1 MSHFFSRFSAAG
13 LAFILTFSSVQFS
26 AENLFQE
33 ISFSTVYANLP
44 GAQKT
49 PTTTEKIQSQ
59 DNEITTFSTL
69 GKAQAALTAQEMR
82 GYQSLYEMQVELFA
96 ECVAKLKSWDGVLRD
111 PETKLAA
118 GNDTKWP
125 AGAVTDLDKICAEE
139 FIEMN
144 EQGPQRFLLPDATT
158 EQNDENNLGTA
169 WWGKVIAYW
178 FGVYEELQPG
188 KETLKVG
195 LLPSLRQAYTKG
207 LSTLNA
213 PTAKPENADLKKA
226 LENWYGRA
234 NGLGGSEFLW
244 HYLVTKNQLHTVPFQ
259 QGIVTIS
266 NCPNPSVPIFA
277 DQKCVE
283 TEWDN
288 RTEQLD
294 NQRLRLIQEI
304 EKQLKVETGGNSDEE
319 TRNNAKELI
328 AWYAVDDAELLKNY
342 DLTASDL
349 RNPLQLDI
357 QKLSFLVGLLEQL
370 AKYSATVAYQLEL
383 EDSSGGMGIYGNFS
397 TTNAGVDIAQI
408 TNLSGKENMTLSQT
422 ISKLSNTM
430 VIIGLAIMIPIIV
443 YAGFL
448 MVLSGYDYEQY
459 EKGNEML
466 WKVLPWAVFLCA
478 CRLLVAAWLHVLS
491 EAFRPIASF

>member
-1 MSHFFSRFSAAG
+1 MPHFFSRFSAAT
-13 LAFILTFSSVQFS
+13 LAFVFTFNSFQFS
-26 AENLFQE
+26 AENLSE
-33 ISFSTVYANLP
+33 TNIAHARGGGTE
-44 GAQKT
+44 T
-49 PTTTEKIQSQ
+49 PTVNPSGGGGVGGVGTN
-59 DNEITTFSTL
+59 DNQNKFSTL
-69 GKAQAALTAQEMR
+69 GKAQAELTAQEMR
-82 GYQSLYEMQVELFA
+82 GYQSLYEMQAELFA
-96 ECVAKLKSWDGVLRD
+96 ECVAKLRKWDGVLRD

-118 GNDTKWP
+118 GEETEWP
-125 AGAVTDLDKICAEE
+125 AGAKTDLDKICAEE

-144 EQGPQRFLLPDATT
+144 EQGPQRLLLYDASG
-158 EQNDENNLGTA
+158 EQPATGQSEN
-169 WWGKVIAYW
+169 WWGDVLGYW
-178 FGVYEELQPG
+178 FGEA
-188 KETLKVG
+188 G
-195 LLPSLRQAYTKG
+195 LLPELKQDYTETLRSIT
-207 LSTLNA
+207 A
-213 PTAKPENADLKKA
+213 PVADSANADLKKA
-226 LENWYGRA
+226 LENWYGAA
-234 NGLGGSEFLW
+234 NSLGGSEFLW
-244 HYLVTKNQLHTVPFQ
+244 HYLVTKNQLHAVPFQ

-266 NCPNPSVPIFA
+266 NCPNPSAPIFA
-277 DQKCVE
+277 NQDCVDR
-283 TEWDN
+283 EWKE
-288 RTEQLD
+288 RIEQLK
-294 NQRLRLIQEI
+294 NQRARLIQKI
-304 EKQLKVETGGNSDEE
+304 GEKGDLDEE
-319 TRNNAKELI
+319 AKKLI
-328 AWYAVDDAELLKNY
+328 AWYAVDDTELLKE
-342 DLTASDL
+342 DLKEYKIEASAA

-383 EDSSGGMGIYGNFS
+383 KDSSGGMGIYGNFS

>member
-1 MSHFFSRFSAAG
+1 MPRFLTRFSAAA
-13 LAFILTFSSVQFS
+13 LAFVFTFSSLQFS
-26 AENLFQE
+26 AENLEEFNFLSINSVESFQVPLTPAPTDNPADGGGD
-33 ISFSTVYANLP
+33 S
-44 GAQKT
+44 GA
-49 PTTTEKIQSQ
+49 E
-59 DNEITTFSTL
+59 NNREITIDSTL
-69 GKAQAALTAQEMR
+69 GKAQAELTAQEMR
-82 GYQSLYEMQVELFA
+82 GYQSLYEMQAELFA

-144 EQGPQRFLLPDATT
+144 EQGPQRLLLPDASG
-158 EQNDENNLGTA
+158 EQPATGQSEN
-169 WWGKVIAYW
+169 WWGDVLGYW
-178 FGVYEELQPG
+178 FG
-188 KETLKVG
+188 KEGG
-195 LLPSLRQAYTKG
+195 LLPELKQTYTETLRSVT
-207 LSTLNA
+207 A
-213 PTAKPENADLKKA
+213 PVADPENAELKKA
-226 LENWYGRA
+226 LENWYGAA
-234 NGLGGSEFLW
+234 NSLGGSEFLW
-244 HYLVTKNQLHTVPFQ
+244 HYLTKKSLHAVPFQ

-266 NCPNPSVPIFA
+266 NCPNPSAPIFA
-277 DQKCVE
+277 NQDCVKR
-283 TEWDN
+283 EWKE
-288 RTEQLD
+288 RTEQLG
-294 NQRLRLIQEI
+294 NQRVRLIQKI
-304 EKQLKVETGGNSDEE
+304 GGQLKDTEA
-319 TRNNAKELI
+319 RNNAKELI
-328 AWYAVDDAELLKNY
+328 AWYAVDDTDVISNKDYGLKEI
-342 DLTASDL
+342 DAK

-383 EDSSGGMGIYGNFS
+383 KDSSGGMGIYGNFS

>member
-1 MSHFFSRFSAAG
+1 MPHFFNRFSAVT
-13 LAFILTFSSVQFS
+13 LAFVFAFSSLQFS
-26 AENLFQE
+26 AENLSETNIAHARGGGTEIQAGNSSGSGGDSGKKKQE
-33 ISFSTVYANLP
+33 RDDIS
-44 GAQKT
+44 
-49 PTTTEKIQSQ
+49 
-59 DNEITTFSTL
+59 FSTL
-69 GKAQAALTAQEMR
+69 GKAQAELTAQEMR
-82 GYQSLYEMQVELFA
+82 GYQSLYEMQAELFA
-96 ECVAKLKSWDGVLRD
+96 ECVAKLKNWDGTLTE
-111 PETKLAA
+111 PEK
-118 GNDTKWP
+118 GWP
-125 AGAVTDLDKICAEE
+125 DGAETDLDKICAEE

-144 EQGPQRFLLPDATT
+144 EQGPQRLLLPDATT
-158 EQNDENNLGTA
+158 EQTDGNNLENL
-169 WWGKVIAYW
+169 WWDSVIEYW
-178 FGVYEELQPG
+178 FSFYEDEAL
-188 KETLKVG
+188 VDG
-195 LLPSLRQAYTKG
+195 LLPPLNKFYAEG
-207 LSTLNA
+207 LSTPNA
-213 PTAKPENADLKKA
+213 PTAKPANADLKKA
-226 LENWYGRA
+226 LEGWYGRA
-234 NGLGGSEFLW
+234 NSLGGEAFLW
-244 HYLVTKNQLHTVPFQ
+244 HYLTKKSLHAVPFQ

-266 NCPNPSVPIFA
+266 NCPNLSSPIFA
-277 DQKCVE
+277 NQDCVK
-283 TEWDN
+283 TEWDK
-288 RTEQLD
+288 RIEQLD

-304 EKQLKVETGGNSDEE
+304 EKQLKAETGGNSDEE

-328 AWYAVDDAELLKNY
+328 AWYAVDDTDVISNKDY
-342 DLTASDL
+342 GLTASDL

-383 EDSSGGMGIYGNFS
+383 QDSSGGMGIYGNFS
-397 TTNAGVDIAQI
+397 STNAGVDIAQI

>member
-1 MSHFFSRFSAAG
+1 MPRFFTRFSSAT
-13 LAFILTFSSVQFS
+13 LAFIFAFSSLQFS
-26 AENLFQE
+26 AENLLDR
-33 ISFSTVYANLP
+33 IYLSTVHAEF
-44 GAQKT
+44 GEEAQSESD
-49 PTTTEKIQSQ
+49 PTTSTETTTSNPAGGGG
-59 DNEITTFSTL
+59 DSGAENNREITTDSTL
-69 GKAQAALTAQEMR
+69 GKTQSELTTQDMR
-82 GYQSLYEMQVELFA
+82 GYQSLYEMQAELFA
-96 ECVAKLKSWDGVLRD
+96 ECVAKLKSWDG
-111 PETKLAA
+111 
-118 GNDTKWP
+118 NF
-125 AGAVTDLDKICAEE
+125 VTPTDGKPSDFTALDKICSEE
-139 FIEMN
+139 RQEMN
-144 EQGPQRFLLPDATT
+144 KLGPQRLLLPDASG
-158 EQNDENNLGTA
+158 EQPATGQSEN
-169 WWGKVIAYW
+169 WWGDVLGYW
-178 FGVYEELQPG
+178 FGEGE
-188 KETLKVG
+188 
-195 LLPSLRQAYTKG
+195 LLPPLKQSYTQG
-207 LSTLNA
+207 LTTSRA
-213 PTAKPENADLKKA
+213 PAADPENADLKKA
-226 LENWYGRA
+226 LENWYGAA
-234 NGLGGSEFLW
+234 NSLGGSEFLW
-244 HYLVTKNQLHTVPFQ
+244 HYLTKKSLHAVPFQ

-266 NCPNPSVPIFA
+266 NCPNPSAPIFA
-277 DQKCVE
+277 NQDCVK
-283 TEWDN
+283 TEWDK
-288 RTEQLD
+288 RIEQLD

-304 EKQLKVETGGNSDEE
+304 EKQLKAETGGNPDEE

-328 AWYAVDDAELLKNY
+328 AWYAVDDTDVISNKDYGLKEI
-342 DLTASDL
+342 DAK

-383 EDSSGGMGIYGNFS
+383 KDSSGGMGIYGNFS

>member
-1 MSHFFSRFSAAG
+1 MPHFFNRFSAVT
-13 LAFILTFSSVQFS
+13 LAFVFAFSSLQFS
-26 AENLFQE
+26 AENLSETNIAHARGGGTEIQAGNSSGSGGDSGKKKQE
-33 ISFSTVYANLP
+33 RDDIS
-44 GAQKT
+44 
-49 PTTTEKIQSQ
+49 
-59 DNEITTFSTL
+59 FSTL
-69 GKAQAALTAQEMR
+69 GKAQAELTAQEMR
-82 GYQSLYEMQVELFA
+82 GYQSLYEMQAELFA
-96 ECVAKLKSWDGVLRD
+96 ECVAKLKNWDGTLTE
-111 PETKLAA
+111 PEK
-118 GNDTKWP
+118 GWP
-125 AGAVTDLDKICAEE
+125 DGAETDLDKICAEE

-144 EQGPQRFLLPDATT
+144 EQGPQRLLLPDASG
-158 EQNDENNLGTA
+158 EQPATGQSEN
-169 WWGKVIAYW
+169 WWGDVLGYW
-178 FGVYEELQPG
+178 FG
-188 KETLKVG
+188 KEGG
-195 LLPSLRQAYTKG
+195 LLPELKQTYTETLRSVT
-207 LSTLNA
+207 A
-213 PTAKPENADLKKA
+213 PAADSANADLKKA
-226 LENWYGRA
+226 LEGWYGRA
-234 NGLGGSEFLW
+234 NSLGGEAFLW
-244 HYLVTKNQLHTVPFQ
+244 HYLTKKSLHAVPFQ

-266 NCPNPSVPIFA
+266 NCPNPSAPIFA
-277 DQKCVE
+277 NQDCVKR
-283 TEWDN
+283 EWKE
-288 RTEQLD
+288 RTEQLG
-294 NQRLRLIQEI
+294 NQRVRLIQKI
-304 EKQLKVETGGNSDEE
+304 GGQLKDTEA
-319 TRNNAKELI
+319 RNNAKELI
-328 AWYAVDDAELLKNY
+328 AWYAVDDTDVISNKDYGLKEI
-342 DLTASDL
+342 DAK

-383 EDSSGGMGIYGNFS
+383 KDSSGGMGIYGNFS

>member
-1 MSHFFSRFSAAG
+1 MN
-13 LAFILTFSSVQFS
+13 LAY
-26 AENLFQE
+26 AEDFDDGE
-33 ISFSTVYANLP
+33 GEEPSE
-44 GAQKT
+44 T
-49 PTTTEKIQSQ
+49 PTGNPAGGDGDGERESEQNNTT
-59 DNEITTFSTL
+59 DSTL
-69 GKAQAALTAQEMR
+69 GKAQAELTAQDMR
-82 GYQSLYEMQVELFA
+82 GYQSLYEMQAELFA
-96 ECVAKLKSWDGVLRD
+96 ECVAKLKSWDGIL
-111 PETKLAA
+111 PEPEK
-118 GNDTKWP
+118 GWP
-125 AGAVTDLDKICAEE
+125 LNFTDLDKICAEE
-139 FIEMN
+139 RREMN
-144 EQGPQRFLLPDATT
+144 EQGVNRLLIPDATR
-158 EQNDENNLGTA
+158 EQVDQEELKGQ
-169 WWGKVIAYW
+169 WWKMVIDYW
-178 FGVYEELQPG
+178 FG
-188 KETLKVG
+188 KESG
-195 LLPSLRQAYTKG
+195 LLPELKQDYTETLRSLT
-207 LSTLNA
+207 A
-213 PTAKPENADLKKA
+213 PVADPANADLKKA
-226 LENWYGRA
+226 LEGWYGRA
-234 NGLGGSEFLW
+234 NSLGGEAFLW
-244 HYLVTKNQLHTVPFQ
+244 HYLTKKSLHAVPFQ

-266 NCPNPSVPIFA
+266 NCPNPSAPIFA
-277 DQKCVE
+277 NQDCVK
-283 TEWDN
+283 TEWDK
-288 RTEQLD
+288 RTNQLD
-294 NQRLRLIQEI
+294 NQRAKLIQKI
-304 EKQLKVETGGNSDEE
+304 EEQLKAETGGNPDTE

-328 AWYAVDDAELLKNY
+328 AWYAVDDAELLGDETLKQY
-342 DLTASDL
+342 KITASTL

-383 EDSSGGMGIYGNFS
+383 KDSSGGMGIYGNFS

>member
-1 MSHFFSRFSAAG
+1 MPHFFTRLCAAVFA
-13 LAFILTFSSVQFS
+13 LIFTLSISQFS
-26 AENLFQE
+26 AENSLTADRLFG
-33 ISFSTVYANLP
+33 IAFSCDIVT
-44 GAQKT
+44 GAGCGNGQPVQT
-49 PTTTEKIQSQ
+49 PTANSTETVVEDDRK
-59 DNEITTFSTL
+59 ITTDSTL
-69 GKAQAALTAQEMR
+69 GKTQAELKAKHMR
-82 GYQSLYEMQVELFA
+82 GYQSLYEMQAELFA
-96 ECVAKLKSWDGVLRD
+96 ECVAKLKSWEGGEVM
-111 PETKLAA
+111 TLAE
-118 GNDTKWP
+118 
-125 AGAVTDLDKICAEE
+125 ICAEE
-139 FIEMN
+139 KKEMN
-144 EQGPQRFLLPDATT
+144 EQGVNRLLIPDATR
-158 EQNDENNLGTA
+158 EQLNQEELKGL
-169 WWGKVIAYW
+169 WWTMVIEYW
-178 FGVYEELQPG
+178 FGIYDEDGTSDGRLIPPLKQTYT
-188 KETLKVG
+188 ETLRSV
-195 LLPSLRQAYTKG
+195 T
-207 LSTLNA
+207 A
-213 PTAKPENADLKKA
+213 PAADPENADLKKA
-226 LENWYGRA
+226 LENWYGAA
-234 NGLGGSEFLW
+234 NSLGGSEFLW

-266 NCPNPSVPIFA
+266 NCPNPSAPIFA
-277 DQKCVE
+277 DQDCVK
-283 TEWDN
+283 TEWKK
-288 RTEQLD
+288 RIEQLD
-294 NQRLRLIQEI
+294 NQRVKLIQKI
-304 EKQLKVETGGNSDEE
+304 GEKGDLDEE
-319 TRNNAKELI
+319 AKKLI
-328 AWYAVDDAELLKNY
+328 AWYAADDTELLESYGLEEIDAK
-342 DLTASDL
+342 

-383 EDSSGGMGIYGNFS
+383 QESSGGMGIYGNFS

>member
-1 MSHFFSRFSAAG
+1 MPHFFSRFSAFL
-13 LAFILTFSSVQFS
+13 LAFTLAFSSLQFS

-33 ISFSTVYANLP
+33 ISFSTAYANMT
-44 GAQKT
+44 GGQT
-49 PTTTEKIQSQ
+49 PTSNPAGGGEEQVIE
-59 DNEITTFSTL
+59 DDDGYTTFSTL
-69 GKAQAALTAQEMR
+69 GKAQSALTAQEMR
-82 GYQSLYEMQVELFA
+82 GYQSLYEMQAELFA
-96 ECVAKLKSWDGVLRD
+96 ECVAKLKRHSADGYI
-111 PETKLAA
+111 T
-118 GNDTKWP
+118 
-125 AGAVTDLDKICAEE
+125 LDEICAEE
-139 FIEMN
+139 KKEMN

-244 HYLVTKNQLHTVPFQ
+244 HYLVTKNQLHAVPFQ

-277 DQKCVE
+277 DQDCVK
-283 TEWDN
+283 TEWDK
-288 RTEQLD
+288 RIEQLD

-304 EKQLKVETGGNSDEE
+304 EKQLKAETGGNPDEE
-319 TRNNAKELI
+319 TRNNAKKLI
-328 AWYAVDDAELLKNY
+328 AWYAVDDTELLKNY
-342 DLTASDL
+342 GLTASTS

-383 EDSSGGMGIYGNFS
+383 KDSSGGMGIYGNFS

>member
-1 MSHFFSRFSAAG
+1 MPLLFTRFSAAA
-13 LAFILTFSSVQFS
+13 LAFVFTFSSLQFS
-26 AENLFQE
+26 AENLLEGSSLKITQA
-33 ISFSTVYANLP
+33 SARGN
-44 GAQKT
+44 A
-49 PTTTEKIQSQ
+49 EKNGGGGVGGVGTN
-59 DNEITTFSTL
+59 DNQNKFSTL
-69 GKAQAALTAQEMR
+69 GKAQAALSIQDMR

-96 ECVAKLKSWDGVLRD
+96 ECVAKLKSWDGTL
-111 PETKLAA
+111 TKPAD
-118 GNDTKWP
+118 GWP
-125 AGAVTDLDKICAEE
+125 DGAETDLDKICAEE

-144 EQGPQRFLLPDATT
+144 EQGPQRLLLHDASG
-158 EQNDENNLGTA
+158 EQPATGQSNNWWSDVLG
-169 WWGKVIAYW
+169 YW
-178 FGVYEELQPG
+178 FG
-188 KETLKVG
+188 KEGG
-195 LLPSLRQAYTKG
+195 LLPELKQIYTETLRSVT
-207 LSTLNA
+207 A
-213 PTAKPENADLKKA
+213 PAADPKNADLKKA

-234 NGLGGSEFLW
+234 NSLGGSEFLW
-244 HYLVTKNQLHTVPFQ
+244 HYLVTKNQLHAVPFQ

-266 NCPNPSVPIFA
+266 NCPNLSSPIFA
-277 DQKCVE
+277 NQQCVQEEWRNRIDQLK
-283 TEWDN
+283 
-288 RTEQLD
+288 
-294 NQRLRLIQEI
+294 NQRARLIQKI
-304 EKQLKVETGGNSDEE
+304 EKKEDLDDET
-319 TRNNAKELI
+319 KKLI
-328 AWYAVDDAELLKNY
+328 AWYAVDDVELLGRY
-342 DLTASDL
+342 DLEGINAK

>member
-1 MSHFFSRFSAAG
+1 MPHFFTRFSAAA
-13 LAFILTFSSVQFS
+13 LAFVSAFSSLQFS
-26 AENLFQE
+26 AENLFDAD
-33 ISFSTVYANLP
+33 IVYAVDGRGEEVEEDVEDP
-44 GAQKT
+44 SKT
-49 PTTTEKIQSQ
+49 PTGNPSDVGADK
-59 DNEITTFSTL
+59 NEEEGKGTDSTL
-69 GKAQAALTAQEMR
+69 GKAQSELTAQDMR

-96 ECVAKLKSWDGVLRD
+96 ECVAKLKRWDGIL
-111 PETKLAA
+111 PEPEK
-118 GNDTKWP
+118 GWP
-125 AGAVTDLDKICAEE
+125 LNFTDLDKICAEE
-139 FIEMN
+139 RREMN
-144 EQGPQRFLLPDATT
+144 EQGVNRLLIPDATR
-158 EQNDENNLGTA
+158 EQVDQEELKGQ
-169 WWGKVIAYW
+169 WWKMVIDYW
-178 FGVYEELQPG
+178 FG
-188 KETLKVG
+188 KESG
-195 LLPSLRQAYTKG
+195 LLPELKQDYTETLRSLT
-207 LSTLNA
+207 A
-213 PTAKPENADLKKA
+213 PVADPANADLKKA
-226 LENWYGRA
+226 LEGWYGRA
-234 NGLGGSEFLW
+234 NSLGGSEFLW
-244 HYLVTKNQLHTVPFQ
+244 HYLTKKSLHAVPFQ

-266 NCPNPSVPIFA
+266 NCPNPSAPIFA
-277 DQKCVE
+277 NQDCVDR
-283 TEWDN
+283 EWKE
-288 RTEQLD
+288 RTEQLE
-294 NQRLRLIQEI
+294 NQRVRLIQEI
-304 EKQLKVETGGNSDEE
+304 EKQLKAETGGNPDEE

-383 EDSSGGMGIYGNFS
+383 KDSSGGMGIYGNFS

>member
-1 MSHFFSRFSAAG
+1 MPRFLTRFSAAA
-13 LAFILTFSSVQFS
+13 LAFIFAFSSLQFS
-26 AENLFQE
+26 AENLADQN
-33 ISFSTVYANLP
+33 IVAGVYAANR
-44 GAQKT
+44 GQ
-49 PTTTEKIQSQ
+49 TTEVVTPANPAQNPT
-59 DNEITTFSTL
+59 DNPAGGGGDNSNKKQNNQITTDSTL

-82 GYQSLYEMQVELFA
+82 GYQSLYEMQAELFA

-144 EQGPQRFLLPDATT
+144 EQGPQRLLLHDASG
-158 EQNDENNLGTA
+158 EQPPNNQSEN
-169 WWGKVIAYW
+169 WWNNVLTYW
-178 FGVYEELQPG
+178 FG
-188 KETLKVG
+188 KEGG
-195 LLPSLRQAYTKG
+195 LLPELKQTYTETLRSVT
-207 LSTLNA
+207 A
-213 PTAKPENADLKKA
+213 PVADPENAELKKA

-234 NGLGGSEFLW
+234 NSLGGSEFLW
-244 HYLVTKNQLHTVPFQ
+244 HYLTKKSLHAVPFQ

-266 NCPNPSVPIFA
+266 NCPNPSAPIFA
-277 DQKCVE
+277 NQDCVK
-283 TEWDN
+283 TEWKE
-288 RTEQLD
+288 RIEQLD
-294 NQRLRLIQEI
+294 NQRARLIQKIGKKED
-304 EKQLKVETGGNSDEE
+304 LDEE
-319 TRNNAKELI
+319 VKKLI
-328 AWYAVDDAELLKNY
+328 AWYAVDDTDVISNEAYGLEGIDAK
-342 DLTASDL
+342 

-383 EDSSGGMGIYGNFS
+383 QDSSGGMGIYGNFS